1 VPPLP
6 PRLAALTLLVLLP
19 SLAWGQ
25 TPNPDLPQARLLLE
39 ELRYTEAAA
48 ALEAARARP
57 GNDRA
62 TLLQILE
69 LQGVVAS
76 MLRQQ
81 VKARTAFQT
90 LLSLAPDHQLVG
102 DYAPRVMTP
111 YFEARGWVDE
121 IGALKLEPAPA
132 VKTDASIERLA
143 VRLPSDPL
151 KLGRAV
157 RFHLRPDT
165 GPWSEQVAPIE
176 NNEAS
181 VAVRGGQV
189 RWWVELLDENQA
201 VLTTIGSA
209 EAPLTELTVQAQAL
223 LDALK
228 RGPEKAL
235 TPMRTAGYVLLGVAV
250 GSGVAGGLFGL
261 RSNSARSEL
270 EDAPVNEQGLTIG
283 LTQRQA
289 QALDDRARSSA
300 RLANVLFG
308 VAGISAVA
316 GGTLWVLGAPV
327 KVSASPAGVALEGTL
342 P

>member
-1 VPPLP
+1 M
-6 PRLAALTLLVLLP
+6 LLP
-19 SLAWGQ
+19 SLARGQ
-25 TPNPDLPQARLLLE
+25 APNPELPQARLLLE
-39 ELRYTEAAA
+39 ELRYAEAAS

-69 LQGVVAS
+69 LQGVVAA

-102 DYAPRVMTP
+102 DYSPRVMTP

-121 IGALKLEPAPA
+121 IGALRLEAAPV
-132 VKTDASIERLA
+132 VKTDATLERLV

-151 KLGRAV
+151 KLGHGV
-157 RFHLRPDT
+157 RFHLRLDT
-165 GPWSEQVAPIE
+165 APWSQQEAPVE
-176 NNEAS
+176 NGEAS
-181 VAVRGGQV
+181 VAIQGGQV
-189 RWWVELLDENQA
+189 QWWVELLDESLA
-201 VLTTIGSA
+201 VLTTIGSQ
-209 EAPLTELTVQAQAL
+209 EEPLTDITVQAKAL

-228 RGPEKAL
+228 QGQGKQAL
-235 TPMRTAGYVLLGVAV
+235 TPMRTAGYVLLGVAA
-250 GSGVAGGLFGL
+250 GSGAVGGLFGV
-261 RSNSARSEL
+261 RSNSARSEV
-270 EDAPVNEQGLTIG
+270 ENAPVNEQGVTIG

-289 QALDDRARSSA
+289 QELDARARSSA

-308 VAGISAVA
+308 VAGVAAVA
-316 GGTLWVLGAPV
+316 GGTFWVLGAPV
-327 KVSASPAGVALEGTL
+327 KVSASPVGVALEGTL

>member
-1 VPPLP
+1 MSPL
-6 PRLAALTLLVLLP
+6 PRLAALTVLLLLP
-19 SLAWGQ
+19 SLARGQ

-39 ELRYTEAAA
+39 ELRYSEAAT

-62 TLLQILE
+62 TLLEILE
-69 LQGVVAS
+69 LQGVVAG

-81 VKARTAFQT
+81 VKARTAFQA

-121 IGALKLEPAPA
+121 IGALRLEPAP
-132 VKTDASIERLA
+132 VEKTDASIERLA

-151 KLGRAV
+151 QLGRVV
-157 RFHLRPDT
+157 RFHVRLDT
-165 GPWSEQVAPIE
+165 APWSAQEAPVE
-176 NNEAS
+176 NGEAS
-181 VAVRGGQV
+181 VAVRAGQV
-189 RWWVELLDENQA
+189 QWWVELLDENQA

-209 EAPLTELTVQAQAL
+209 QAPLTEITVRAQSLAE
-223 LDALK
+223 ALK
-228 RGPEKAL
+228 RGPEEKTL
-235 TPMRTAGYVLLGVAV
+235 TPMRTTGYVLLGAAAA
-250 GSGVAGGLFGL
+250 SGVAGGLFGL
-261 RSNSARSEL
+261 RSSSARSEL
-270 EDAPVNEQGLTIG
+270 KDAPVDEQGLTIG

-289 QALDDRARSSA
+289 QALDEKARSSA

-308 VAGISAVA
+308 VAGVTAIA

>member
-1 VPPLP
+1 MFLL

-19 SLAWGQ
+19 SVARGQ
-25 TPNPDLPQARLLLE
+25 TPNPDLPQARSFLE
-39 ELRYTEAAA
+39 ELRYAEAAT

-69 LQGVVAS
+69 LQGVVAG
-76 MLRQQ
+76 MLRQP
-81 VKARTAFQT
+81 VKARTAFQM

-121 IGALKLEPAPA
+121 VGALRLESVPP
-132 VKTDASIERLA
+132 VKTDAFVERLA

-151 KLGRAV
+151 KLGRGV
-157 RFHLRPDT
+157 RFHVRTDT
-165 GPWSEQVAPIE
+165 EPWRQQEVALE
-176 NNEAS
+176 NAEAS
-181 VAVRGGQV
+181 LPVKGGQV
-189 RWWVELLDENQA
+189 QWWVELLDEHQA
-201 VLTTIGSA
+201 VLATVGSA
-209 EAPLTELTVQAQAL
+209 EAPLTEITVQAQAL

-228 RGPEKAL
+228 NRAQVQPRS
-235 TPMRTAGYVLLGVAV
+235 PMRTTGYVLLGVAA

-261 RSNSARSEL
+261 RSRSARAEV
-270 EDAPVNEQGLTIG
+270 EDAPVDEQGRTIG

-289 QALDDRARSSA
+289 QQLDDRARSSA

-308 VAGISAVA
+308 VAGVAAVA
-316 GGTLWVLGAPV
+316 GGTFWVLGAPV